1 MTEASIGL
9 LAMLILAFARVPLA
23 IAMGL
28 VGFAGL
34 WWCTK
39 QGLNTRCR
47 SCPCLS

>member
-34 WWCTK
+34 WWMR
-39 QGLNTRCR
+39 GLNPRIGFR
-47 SCPCLS
+47 HLHGL